1 MVQKKLILMKKLIG
15 FKIKTAVFISG
26 KGSNLQNLIKFSK
39 KKFSPITVCLVV
51 SDDSKAK
58 GLMYAKKNKIRYKIF
73 SFKNKIKDE
82 NKIRIYLYKN
92 KINLICLAG
101 FMKILSKSFIK
112 KFKGKILNIH
122 PSLLPK
128 YKGLNTHI
136 RALANN
142 DKFSG
147 CTVHFVNDRL
157 DSGKIIMQKK
167 VKIYKS
173 DNPKKLA
180 KRILRQEHLIY
191 PQAIKKIVFSL

>member
-26 KGSNLQNLIKFSK
+26 KGSNLENLIKFSK
-39 KKFSPITVCLVV
+39 KKFSPITLCLVV
-51 SDDSKAK
+51 SDNSKAK

-73 SFKNKIKDE
+73 SFKNKTKDE
-82 NKIRIYLYKN
+82 NKIRRYLYNN

-112 KFKGKILNIH
+112 NFKRKILNIH

-128 YKGLNTHI
+128 YKGLNTHK
-136 RALANN
+136 RALENN

-147 CTVHFVNDRL
+147 CTVHFVNSKL
-157 DSGKIIMQKK
+157 DSGKIILQKK

-173 DNPKKLA
+173 DNPKTLA

-191 PQAIKKIVFSL
+191 PQAIKKLIFSL